1 MESIDTHERLKA
13 EMEGM
18 GLTYRGDEVE
28 AMSDTERQ
36 AGLLKFNIPGPQ
48 NPDCLNGEGIFAW
61 ANPDSKKLYN
71 DDGYFGKL
79 TVILA
84 NDSWTY
90 DCLRMGV
97 EVVIRCNGANRP
109 ILDPEWAKEKLFDT
123 GLVRLEQGGQT

>member
-1 MESIDTHERLKA
+1 MKGNITHEQLKA
-13 EMEGM
+13 ELEKI

-28 AMSDTERQ
+28 AMSDMERQ
-36 AGLLKFNIPGPQ
+36 AGLLKFNIPDPQ
-48 NPDCLNGEGIFAW
+48 TPDRLNGEGIFAW

-71 DDGYFGKL
+71 DDGYFDKM

-97 EVVIRCNGANRP
+97 EVIIRCNGANRP
-109 ILDPEWAKEKLFDT
+109 ILDPEWVKEKLFDT
-123 GLVRLEQGGQT
+123 GLVA